1 MKIRGSRECK
11 DCGHQWSYYDTG
23 SVACPS
29 CESLRSVGID
39 ERTRHTAGA
48 VTLDLSAHRSALGDD
63 VDPSDIADIADDLKS
78 DLRQYLRQRGFI
90 HSGELRPLDDTFLA
104 AHELLQAVDIYART
118 RDPTDDEQLYV
129 LSLLRGAD
137 VGERPDADAVP
148 ESMRVARGL
157 AAAKGVMDYRRDLT
171 TWLDDH
177 PDSDVRTTLGAL
189 VDHVKR
195 IDSLQGDVPLRTSE
209 GVVRVARDLGTYLA
223 EDDET
228 ALATAQD
235 RLSRLD

>member
-23 SVACPS
+23 SVACPN
-29 CESLRSVGID
+29 CESLRSVGIG

-48 VTLDLSAHRSALGDD
+48 VGLDLSAHRSALGTD
-63 VDPSDIADIADDLKS
+63 VDPGDITAVADDLKS
-78 DLRQYLRQRGFI
+78 TLREYLRQRGFI
-90 HSGELRPLDDTFLA
+90 HGGELRPLDDTFLA
-104 AHELLQAVDIYART
+104 AHELLQAVDIYTRT

-137 VGERPDADAVP
+137 AGERPDATEVP

-157 AAAKGVMDYRRDLT
+157 AAAKGVRDYRRDLT
-171 TWLDDH
+171 TWLEDH
-177 PDSDVRTTLGAL
+177 PDPDARTTLGAL

-195 IDSLQGDVPLRTSE
+195 IDSLQGDVPLNIAE

-223 EDDET
+223 DGDEA

-235 RLSRLD
+235 RVSRLG